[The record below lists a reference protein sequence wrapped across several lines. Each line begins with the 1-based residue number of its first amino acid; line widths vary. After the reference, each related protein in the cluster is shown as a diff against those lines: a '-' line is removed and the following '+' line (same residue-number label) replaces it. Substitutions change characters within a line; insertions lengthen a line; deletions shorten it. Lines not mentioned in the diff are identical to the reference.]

1 MPEPILHHYEMS
13 PYAEKIRLSLGLKGM
28 RWRSVDTP
36 MILPKPDHFELTGG
50 YRRVPVLQLGADI
63 YCDTHLITRV
73 LDRIQPSPPLSP
85 PGREVEE
92 VAFSR
97 WAETTFMMVINAFFG
112 IGDIFPQE
120 FIDDRAKTMVPPTM
134 DLGQAKH
141 IVPTKLL
148 QIRANLA
155 RIDQQLADGRP
166 FVFGEEPCAA
176 DFSAFHPIMMLMI
189 NERSAALLPPY
200 ARVTAWMGR
209 VQSIGHGEP
218 TPLDVSKAIAEAR
231 DASPAAY
238 EGEPVLPDGM
248 KIGTPVVVLHD
259 EYGSGTVSGELAGSD
274 LHEIAVRRQT
284 ERAGELIVH
293 FPRDDFSVI
302 ATG

>member
-50 YRRVPVLQLGADI
+50 YRRVPVLQLGADV

-112 IGDIFPQE
+112 IGGIFPQE

-200 ARVTAWMGR
+200 ARVRAWMGR

-218 TPLDVSKAIAEAR
+218 SPLDVSEAIAEAR

-238 EGEPVLPDGM
+238 AGEPVLPDGM

-284 ERAGELIVH
+284 ERAGEVVVH